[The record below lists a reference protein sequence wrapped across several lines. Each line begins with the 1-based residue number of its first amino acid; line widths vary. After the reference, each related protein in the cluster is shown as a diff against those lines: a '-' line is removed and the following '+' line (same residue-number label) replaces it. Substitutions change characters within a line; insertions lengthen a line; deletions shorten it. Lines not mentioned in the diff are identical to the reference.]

1 MGRLDGKV
9 ALVTGAARGIGAETV
24 RQMVTEGAAVVATD
38 VLDPEG
44 TALVS
49 GLGDAAVFVHH
60 DVTDPQQWDA
70 AVATAKE
77 RFGGLDV
84 LVNNA
89 GIADFGPLADYPKQ
103 RWDRIIAVN
112 LTSVFLGMQAAL
124 PLLRGSVRHPSVVNV
139 SSTAGLQGYPALA
152 GYVASKWGVRG
163 LTKSAAIELGA
174 AGIRVNSVHPGAVR
188 TPMTEG
194 LDLTQA
200 HVAMRRA
207 GDPAEIAGLIV
218 YLAGDESTF
227 CTGAEFVADGGELA
241 GLPL

>member
-1 MGRLDGKV
+1 MARLDGKV

-24 RQMVTEGAAVVATD
+24 RGLVAEGARVVATD
-38 VLDPEG
+38 VLDGEG
-44 TALVS
+44 RALVA
-49 GLGDAAVFVHH
+49 GLGDAAVFVPH
-60 DVTDPQQWDA
+60 DVTIPDQWDT

-89 GIADFGPLADYPKQ
+89 GIADFGPLADYPRE

-124 PLLRGSVRHPSVVNV
+124 PLLRESRRHPSVVNV

-163 LTKSAAIELGA
+163 LTKSAAIELA
-174 AGIRVNSVHPGAVR
+174 PAGIRVNSVHPGAVR

-194 LDLTQA
+194 LDLTQS
-200 HVAMRRA
+200 HVAMTRV
-207 GDPAEIAGLIV
+207 GEPVEIAGLIV